1 MKKATLKDIAQA
13 ANVSIATVSN
23 VLNGLAPGQ
32 CLVLQ

>member
-23 VLNGLAPGQ
+23 VLNDRPTSMPKP
-32 CLVLQ
+32 